1 MEKNFLH
8 TGQVAKQVDQDEQSL
23 RVGTVRSLRRDD
35 PSGASVPR
43 SGSRS
48 IKAIG
53 PYSVGVIAIPYSL
66 SRAGCRWPTMDP
78 SVKPFSVSLIRREP
92 RSSEARWRKA
102 DWNGEAENGRE
113 ATLRRQGVPCPAGTS
128 SLLLRTQKERASQSR
143 CSFWLNR
150 QLPILPERFHSST
163 FGV

>member
-8 TGQVAKQVDQDEQSL
+8 AGQVGKQVDQDEQSL
-23 RVGTVRSLRRDD
+23 RVGTVRSLCRDD

-66 SRAGCRWPTMDP
+66 SRAGCRWPTMEP

-113 ATLRRQGVPCPAGTS
+113 ATLRRQGVPCPAATS
-128 SLLLRTQKERASQSR
+128 SLLLRTQKERASRLR

>member
-1 MEKNFLH
+1 MRKGGYEKITF
-8 TGQVAKQVDQDEQSL
+8 
-23 RVGTVRSLRRDD
+23 
-35 PSGASVPR
+35 PFFSGWWIAS
-43 SGSRS
+43 SGWKRIFCTQGRS

-102 DWNGEAENGRE
+102 EWNGEAENGRE
-113 ATLRRQGVPCPAGTS
+113 ATLRRQGVPCPAATS
-128 SLLLRTQKERASQSR
+128 SLLLRTQKERASRLR

-150 QLPILPERFHSST
+150 QLPILPKRFHSST

>member
-1 MEKNFLH
+1 MTGCEKAFFH
-8 TGQVAKQVDQDEQSL
+8 TPFFSGWWIASSGWKRIFCTQ
-23 RVGTVRSLRRDD
+23 GRS
-35 PSGASVPR
+35 V
-43 SGSRS
+43 SRS

-66 SRAGCRWPTMDP
+66 SRAGCRWPTMEP

-102 DWNGEAENGRE
+102 EWNGEAENGRE
-113 ATLRRQGVPCPAGTS
+113 ATLRRQGVPCPAATS
-128 SLLLRTQKERASQSR
+128 SLLLRTQKERASRLR
-143 CSFWLNR
+143 CSFCLNR